1 MKDECGMQNDEC
13 RMTKGGRV
21 GRAKRAPPK
30 TGQLADGGA
39 RFARPTLLIFVVLAA
54 LATYA
59 QEPEQEKAA
68 AKWITPAAEKSIAQG
83 LRWLAERQHEDG
95 SFGNGPARGNVAV
108 CGLAGMAFMSGGSTP
123 GRSTYGANVDRCV
136 DFILASAK
144 PSGFLN
150 GPDTATHGP
159 MYGHGFAAMFLAEC
173 HGMSSR
179 AELRDAVTKAV
190 KLIADAQNN
199 DGGWRYFPQRA
210 DADISVTSCQMM
222 ALRAARNA
230 GVFVSR
236 EVVDRSISYVKRSQ
250 NPDGGFMY
258 MIQGGES
265 AFPRSAAAVAALY
278 SAGIYEGDEIT
289 KGLDYLAEFIP
300 AEGAVRRENYFYY
313 AHYYAAQAMWQA
325 GGKRFARWFPAVRD
339 ELVAK
344 QQEDGSWI
352 APAEGN
358 ECATA
363 MALIV
368 LQMPNNYLPIFQ
380 R

>member
-1 MKDECGMQNDEC
+1 
-13 RMTKGGRV
+13 
-21 GRAKRAPPK
+21 
-30 TGQLADGGA
+30 L
-39 RFARPTLLIFVVLAA
+39 VVLVA
-54 LATYA
+54 LAAYA
-59 QEPEQEKAA
+59 QEPDQEKAA

-95 SFGNGPARGNVAV
+95 SFGNGPVRGNVAV
-108 CGLAGMAFMSGGSTP
+108 CGLAGMAFVSGGSTP
-123 GRSTYGANVDRCV
+123 GRGTYGANVDKCV
-136 DFILASAK
+136 DFILANAK

-150 GPDTATHGP
+150 GPDAATHGP
-159 MYGHGFAAMFLAEC
+159 MYGHGFATMFLAEC

-179 AELRDAVTKAV
+179 AELRDALNKAV
-190 KLIADAQNN
+190 KLMANTQNN

-230 GVFVSR
+230 GIFVSR

-278 SAGIYEGDEIT
+278 SAGVYEGDEIG
-289 KGLDYLAEFIP
+289 KGLDYLAEFVP
-300 AEGAVRRENYFYY
+300 AEGAVRRDSYFFY

-368 LQMPNNYLPIFQ
+368 LQIPNNYLPIFQ

>member
-1 MKDECGMQNDEC
+1 MPLATRCPLPA
-13 RMTKGGRV
+13 V
-21 GRAKRAPPK
+21 GR
-30 TGQLADGGA
+30 
-39 RFARPTLLIFVVLAA
+39 FFSVVCVFFLIFAA
-54 LATYA
+54 CTAEG
-59 QEPEQEKAA
+59 QEPEQEKAG

-83 LRWLAERQHEDG
+83 LRWLAERQHDDG
-95 SFGNGPARGNVAV
+95 SLGNGPGRGNVAV
-108 CGLAGMAFMSGGSTP
+108 CGLAGMAFISGGSTP
-123 GRSTYGANVDRCV
+123 GRGPYGEQVSKCV
-136 DFILASAK
+136 DFILANAK

-173 HGMSSR
+173 QGMSSR
-179 AELRDAVTKAV
+179 PELRDALDKAV
-190 KLIADAQNN
+190 KLIANTQNN

-210 DADISVTSCQMM
+210 DADISVTACQMM

-230 GVFVSR
+230 GIFVSR
-236 EVVDRSISYVKRSQ
+236 EVIERSISYVKRSQ

-265 AFPRSAAAVAALY
+265 GFPRSAAAVAALY
-278 SAGIYEGDEIT
+278 SAGIYEGPEIA
-289 KGLDYLAEFIP
+289 KGLDYLMEFIP
-300 AEGAVRRENYFYY
+300 AEGGVRRENYYYY
-313 AHYYAAQAMWQA
+313 AHYYAGQAMWQA

-339 ELVAK
+339 DLVAK

-363 MALIV
+363 MACIV
-368 LQMPNNYLPIFQ
+368 LQIPNNYLPIFQ